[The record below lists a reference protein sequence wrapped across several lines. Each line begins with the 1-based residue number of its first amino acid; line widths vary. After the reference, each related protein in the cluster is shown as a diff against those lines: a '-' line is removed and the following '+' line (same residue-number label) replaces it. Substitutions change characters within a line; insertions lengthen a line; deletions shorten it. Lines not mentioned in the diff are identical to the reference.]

1 MKILPVNS
9 TNNYYSN
16 FKAQPQQSGLWG
28 KSEHKVRKVFDIVYE
43 KWEKH
48 LHPFLDTKA
57 SDLHTVIE
65 EHEAVREGIG
75 KYSVEKVFVDM
86 RLPITKAEW
95 EKYITNKTSMSKKD
109 RTFIEQF
116 VKNNELTLQP

>member
-16 FKAQPQQSGLWG
+16 FKAQPQSGLWG

-48 LHPFLDTKA
+48 LHPFLDAKA

-75 KYSVEKVFVDM
+75 KYLVEKVFVDM

-95 EKYITNKTSMSKKD
+95 EKYITNKNSMSKKD